1 MTNEYLNKLSDK
13 DINSLVD
20 KLCSAR
26 ANNPDV
32 VTLDQVKSQQQFY
45 DPVEMEQRGYE
56 MEKESIERDII
67 RGIFESDTPL
77 SIDEMN
83 SLKANG
89 IYDKYMN
96 KIRNKAEEE
105 NAMNSVEDEIRRNL
119 ANSDIIEEEETVP
132 EEIVEVIEETSFPEE
147 TNNTIEDTNTVI
159 SKETDRKAEVKSEIE
174 SLSEVANELTDT
186 IKDVTSGKALM
197 EAIDTASSESSDDKD
212 REMTIEEFND
222 VPATSLTVDDNIIKS
237 VLTESYD
244 NVSSEDAMQLIDVMN
259 RYKSGEKFNVF
270 EALPESL
277 KTVINQEAM
286 SAGADKATIN
296 FFAKN
301 FINDLVNNTYI
312 DNEIKDFNSELK
324 EVLSP
329 MNNISGTIM
338 DEYSD
343 EVYEKFTTKMEEE
356 AEKIKDVD
364 PEKAEQLITV
374 SNNYKQAFDFS
385 RVRDNIT
392 KTPSNINRAYKEARD
407 SWKKFCNK
415 YREAINNVNPKP
427 RDVEHCLMTLM
438 TQGYSEEYT
447 KTFIVLLAKT
457 ITDAIEIG
465 TVEEH
470 IYAYYASN
478 AIYTIAFTNN
488 NSNTNKIVEDN
499 LLDIMNKI
507 NEYMVPLTSRNSK
520 KNRKRNKNTRSIA
533 EAYTSGLK
541 DPSYP
546 IKEYHG
552 IIENNK

>member
-26 ANNPDV
+26 SNNPDV
-32 VTLDQVKSQQQFY
+32 VALDKVKSQQQFY

-96 KIRNKAEEE
+96 KIRNKAEED
-105 NAMNSVEDEIRRNL
+105 NAMNSVEDEIRRSLTN
-119 ANSDIIEEEETVP
+119 NDSDIIEEEETVP

-147 TNNTIEDTNTVI
+147 TDNTVEDTNTVV
-159 SKETDRKAEVKSEIE
+159 SEENDRKTEVKSEIE

-197 EAIDTASSESSDDKD
+197 EAIDTASSESSDNNKEED

-237 VLTESYD
+237 VLTESYN

-356 AEKIKDVD
+356 AEKIKDAD

-415 YREAINNVNPKP
+415 YRETINNVNPKP

-457 ITDAIEIG
+457 ITDAIEVG

-499 LLDIMNKI
+499 LFDIMNKI

-520 KNRKRNKNTRSIA
+520 KNRKRNQKN
-533 EAYTSGLK
+533 K
-541 DPSYP
+541 
-546 IKEYHG
+546 
-552 IIENNK
+552 